1 MFVQIYEGF
10 IFIEGTPIYAH
21 HSPGPCQPEISAVA
35 AAGVKGVIEDGATP
49 NLFLYKSVSIAAYLN
64 QVFYFGNKITQN
76 LGLHFA
82 YHRWF
87 CVFFGKYVTLKASL
101 MVIYRTRSK
110 ILSVYTT

>member
-1 MFVQIYEGF
+1 MKDLFSSKEHPF
-10 IFIEGTPIYAH
+10 TPTTVR
-21 HSPGPCQPEISAVA
+21 GPVNLKYRRLLP
-35 AAGVKGVIEDGATP
+35 AGVKGVIEDGATP